1 MLIQQNINREVDMR
15 REEKR
20 EEKHEKVKKKED
32 SKFIEKSPG
41 DYKSRYNQKPSAV
54 VEDFY
59 NPTYKSR
66 YK

>member
-1 MLIQQNINREVDMR
+1 MR